1 MSAVCFCASVTTLV
15 TSVQAPRWFV
25 PLVDGTRR
33 CPIGGDD
40 QREWPPAKLCM
51 VGVVV
56 FNPQAPKSHFLP
68 FLGQDCTKVE
78 FYFIIRLHIGPNCN
92 TYSCLHRWNA
102 PLRHREGKIFKR
114 FLLMNHTQTRWYN
127 WSPLKKVGVLMS
139 IWRER
144 IKEIPIS
151 VTELF
156 RLCTSL
162 DLLPTSLSRL
172 NQSPG
177 SRGGEGAAAPPGEW
191 SRTCML
197 TTIHF
202 I

>member
-68 FLGQDCTKVE
+68 FLGQDGTKLE
-78 FYFIIRLHIGPNCN
+78 FYFIIRLHIGPNFN

-102 PLRHREGKIFKR
+102 PL
-114 FLLMNHTQTRWYN
+114 
-127 WSPLKKVGVLMS
+127 
-139 IWRER
+139 
-144 IKEIPIS
+144 S
-151 VTELF
+151 VNFQVDEWLTPF
-156 RLCTSL
+156 
-162 DLLPTSLSRL
+162 
-172 NQSPG
+172 NQSH
-177 SRGGEGAAAPPGEW
+177 RKGEQSTDQFERFW
-191 SRTCML
+191 SKLDGIMCNVKRL
-197 TTIHF
+197 TLHKKSL
-202 I
+202 